1 MQAISLL
8 RLPDTVSRYGKSKS
22 TIYAEIERGLFP
34 PQIAIGPRIAAW
46 PSDEV
51 EAVIRARIAGKD
63 EDEIRALVR
72 RMVDGRSQAA
82 NATAGTH

>member
-1 MQAISLL
+1 MVTSLL

-46 PSDEV
+46 PS
-51 EAVIRARIAGKD
+51 
-63 EDEIRALVR
+63 
-72 RMVDGRSQAA
+72 VDGCVKPRIFAA
-82 NATAGTH
+82 VWG